1 MFNQQKTE
9 NLAGAAKKE
18 GLRVSFDRRLK
29 LEFHGSKVTSD
40 AGLLAYRE
48 LDEALGLTDLSED
61 LLNDWRT
68 GNNMRH
74 SMVALMRQSIFSRL
88 AGYED
93 TNDAE
98 RLSVDP
104 TMRHVVGGRATEHT
118 AASTSE
124 MGRFETEVLTQRANL
139 KALTK
144 LSGKWIDRLRD
155 HRAMRELI
163 LDMDSSVSETYGEQE
178 GTAYNGHFAC
188 TCYHP
193 LFCFNQFGDVEQS
206 LLREGN
212 VHSAKDWRAVLEP
225 VVARYKGRELP
236 RYFRADAA
244 FAQPELYE
252 YLEAEGF
259 EYAIRLPA
267 NDALL
272 RDIEPLLTRPVGRPS
287 NTPVVWYAGFLYQA
301 KSWNRARRVVAKV
314 EWHSGELFPRIG
326 FIVTNLIRP
335 AKRVVRF
342 YNQRGTAEQWIKEG
356 KNAVKWTRLSCH
368 DFVDNQVRLHL
379 FVLAYN
385 LGNFLRQA
393 VLPRAV
399 RHWTLTTLREKVI
412 KIGAK
417 VVRHSRKIVFQ
428 MAEVAVPRELF
439 RSILKAIG
447 RLRLPAMASG

>member
-1 MFNQQKTE
+1 
-9 NLAGAAKKE
+9 
-18 GLRVSFDRRLK
+18 
-29 LEFHGSKVTSD
+29 
-40 AGLLAYRE
+40 
-48 LDEALGLTDLSED
+48 
-61 LLNDWRT
+61 
-68 GNNMRH
+68 
-74 SMVALMRQSIFSRL
+74 
-88 AGYED
+88 
-93 TNDAE
+93 
-98 RLSVDP
+98 
-104 TMRHVVGGRATEHT
+104 
-118 AASTSE
+118 
-124 MGRFETEVLTQRANL
+124 
-139 KALTK
+139 
-144 LSGKWIDRLRD
+144 
-155 HRAMRELI
+155 MRELI

-178 GTAYNGHFAC
+178 GTAFNGHFGC

-206 LLREGN
+206 LLRDGN

-225 VVARYKGRELP
+225 VVARYQGRKIP

-244 FAQPELYE
+244 FANPELYE

-267 NDALL
+267 NDALQ
-272 RDIEPLLTRPVGRPS
+272 RDIEPLLTRPVGHPS

-314 EWHSGELFPRIG
+314 EWHNGELFPRVG
-326 FIVTNLIRP
+326 FIVTNLTRP
-335 AKRVVRF
+335 GKRVVRF

-368 DFVDNQVRLHL
+368 DFVDNQVRLQL

-393 VLPRAV
+393 VLPQSV
-399 RHWTLTTLREKVI
+399 RHWTLTTLREKLI

-439 RSILKAIG
+439 QTILERIG
-447 RLRLPAMASG
+447 RLRSPAAATG

>member
-1 MFNQQKTE
+1 MFKHQKTE
-9 NLAGAAKKE
+9 NLAGAGKNPA
-18 GLRVSFDRRLK
+18 LRVTFDCNLK
-29 LEFHGSKVTSD
+29 LEFHGANVTSD

-48 LDEALGLTDLSED
+48 LDEALGLTAPAAE
-61 LLNDWRT
+61 LLHDWRT
-68 GNNMRH
+68 GDNTQH
-74 SMVALMRQSIFSRL
+74 SMVALLRQSLYSRL

-98 RLSVDP
+98 RLAVDP
-104 TMRHVVGGRATEHT
+104 TMRQVVGGRATERT
-118 AASTSE
+118 AASTSQ
-124 MGRFETEVLTQRANL
+124 MGRFETEVLTQPSNL

-144 LSGKWIDRLRD
+144 LSGNWIDRLRE
-155 HRAMRELI
+155 HRAMRELV

-178 GTAYNGHFAC
+178 GTAYNGHFCC

-193 LFCFNQFGDVEQS
+193 LFCFNQFGDVEGT

-212 VHSAKDWRAVLEP
+212 VHSAQDWRAVLAP
-225 VVARYKGRELP
+225 VVVRYQGKNLR

-272 RDIEPLLTRPVGRPS
+272 RDIEFLLTRPVGRPS
-287 NTPVVWYAGFLYQA
+287 NLPVVWYAGFLYQA
-301 KSWNRARRVVAKV
+301 KSWTKARRVVAKV

-326 FIVTNLIRP
+326 FIVTNLTRP
-335 AKRVVRF
+335 AKAVVRF

-368 DFVDNQVRLHL
+368 DFVDNQVRLQL
-379 FVLAYN
+379 FMLAYN

-393 VLPRAV
+393 VLPRSV
-399 RHWTLTTLREKVI
+399 RNWTLTTLREKLI

-417 VVRHSRKIVFQ
+417 VARHSRKIIFQ

-439 RSILKAIG
+439 QTILERIG
-447 RLRLPAMASG
+447 RLKLATAMSG